1 MQSSP
6 QNFFREKY
14 FIMKSIFFFFLEWT
28 VLKFTGIVNL
38 WTRQVLL
45 LFFFSMKGDG
55 FQSAIIRAHSFTL
68 NMQHSGC
75 TQGRLF
81 LFHFHNFYGAA
92 RSLHGVCFE
101 FSLQRISDCFCTD
114 LGVPDVAES
123 SLSPVRHHDITRG
136 GASGRIAKICQCR
149 LPWKVFLSLKNCWS
163 MVIFK
168 SRSPSL
174 FYYHFFHL

>member
-14 FIMKSIFFFFLEWT
+14 FIMKSIFFFFFRVNCTLIYWHCQSMN
-28 VLKFTGIVNL
+28 KTGIII
-38 WTRQVLL
+38 
-45 LFFFSMKGDG
+45 FFFFYIKGDG

-81 LFHFHNFYGAA
+81 LFHFHNFYA

-101 FSLQRISDCFCTD
+101 FNLQCISDCFCTD
-114 LGVPDVAES
+114 LGVSDIAES
-123 SLSPVRHHDITRG
+123 SLSPVRHHDVARG
-136 GASGRIAKICQCR
+136 GVSGRIAKTYQCR
-149 LPWKVFLSLKNCWS
+149 LGAPMWDF
-163 MVIFK
+163 
-168 SRSPSL
+168 
-174 FYYHFFHL
+174 